1 MTSTT
6 KNFRDMHSLVDD
18 LPERAPLRLTHIPD
32 GGGLASSSLWPLPFT
47 SDVFLFLRKNLEKLC
62 YRHKL
67 HQVVT
72 SHIDSKIND
81 SPFSTD
87 IQEEIGTIFKEFF
100 QSCGVNPSFDIPPDQ
115 PFRLHAFSALAKLA
129 GDPDAE
135 LLQSLVTG
143 VDLGIYNVIEPSGV
157 WPLKQEEQN
166 LGSNEFWSF
175 DNNWK
180 SAETDEATLEKLI
193 QKEIDDGFVTELESL
208 ESAKKKFG
216 DLLAIGKVGIATQQ
230 ADKPRLVLDSTISGL
245 NPASNKA
252 ILEKYSYPRL
262 SDLQSSFTET
272 TKKPVVLLNVDI
284 KSAHKRIKVRGEQQ
298 GLLAFRF
305 KDRLFHYKVLHFGG
319 TCSAYY
325 WTRTAGI
332 LLRCIHQFLY
342 IFHIAMVFVDDFVFG
357 FYKDTSALQA
367 SLVLMLMSFL
377 RVPISWNKL
386 EMGTNITWL
395 GWKIDTTTD
404 TVSITQEKI
413 QKIVGYL
420 KNFTKAGKFLR
431 RDMEKLTG
439 TVLWVTDMFPHIKRM
454 LSTLYTILSRTSIQL
469 VRLNKS
475 QIRFVLQHLDES
487 GSLSRFLEQPFVPQG
502 ATIQRLGTLQFSKF
516 DLAGFKNACFDSSYA
531 WTTCLSCR
539 SNRVQIFDDEA
550 KDIEVMLEFFEQS
563 TPLVPL
569 SSYRRFSLQA
579 GADAFADQS
588 TFGLGAWLQSP
599 AGTLWFSILVDR
611 HEVESWLPNE
621 SMQSYILSFEMM
633 AQLLVFL
640 LFRHQEQ
647 YLRGIDI
654 SIATRLDNQAA
665 EAILHQGF
673 TQLPVPAKITRAC
686 QTLAFQTRVHL
697 NPFRASS
704 SENTR
709 ADDSSRGRIDQED
722 PSGRLYLSIQ
732 ELMSSIFDHSA
743 SHLARLRGVK
753 R

>member
-1 MTSTT
+1 M
-6 KNFRDMHSLVDD
+6 V
-18 LPERAPLRLTHIPD
+18 A
-32 GGGLASSSLWPLPFT
+32 
-47 SDVFLFLRKNLEKLC
+47 
-62 YRHKL
+62 
-67 HQVVT
+67 
-72 SHIDSKIND
+72 SHIHSKIND

-87 IQEEIGTIFKEFF
+87 IQNEIDTIFKEFF
-100 QSCGVNPSFDIPPDQ
+100 QSYGVNPSFDIPPDQ
-115 PFRLHAFSALAKLA
+115 PFRLHAFYALAKLA

-143 VDLGIYNVIEPSGV
+143 VDLGISNVIEPSGV

-180 SAETDEATLEKLI
+180 SAETDEDTLQKLI
-193 QKEIDDGFVTELESL
+193 QKEIDDGFVTELDSL

-216 DLLAIGKVGIATQQ
+216 DLLAIGKLGIATQQ

-284 KSAHKRIKVRGEQQ
+284 KSAHKRIKVREEQQ

-305 KDRLFHYKVLHFGG
+305 KNRIFHYKALHFGG

-386 EMGTNITWL
+386 EMGPTISWI
-395 GWKIDTTTD
+395 GWKIDATTD

-413 QKIVGYL
+413 QKIVGHL
-420 KNFTKAGKFLR
+420 RNFTKAGKFLR

-439 TVLWVTDMFPHIKRM
+439 TILWVTDMFPHIKWM
-454 LSTLYTILSRTSIQL
+454 LSTLYTILSRTGIQL
-469 VRLNKS
+469 VRPNKS
-475 QIRFVLQHLDES
+475 QIQFILQHLDEN

-502 ATIQRLGTLQFSKF
+502 ATIQRLGTLQFSKLN
-516 DLAGFKNACFDSSYA
+516 LAGFKNACFDSSYA
-531 WTTCLSCR
+531 WTTFLSCR
-539 SNRVQIFDDEA
+539 SNRVQIFDDESR
-550 KDIEVMLEFFEQS
+550 DITVMLEFFEQS

-569 SSYRRFSLQA
+569 SSNRRFSIQA

-611 HEVESWLPNE
+611 REVENWLPNE

-633 AQLLVFL
+633 AQLLVFI

-647 YLRGIDI
+647 YFRGIDI
-654 SIATRLDNQAA
+654 SIETRLDNQAA

-686 QTLAFQTRVHL
+686 QTLALAFQTRVKL

-704 SENTR
+704 TENTR
-709 ADDSSRGRIDQED
+709 ADDLSRGRIDQED
-722 PSGRLYLSIQ
+722 PSGRLHLSIQ
-732 ELMSSIFDHSA
+732 DIMSSIFDHSA